1 MKYDKMS
8 LIMEKKL
15 FSDWLQDEMNKR
27 GWSQSDLSRHSG
39 VNRQVI
45 STYINQ
51 QRKKPDENILTDIA
65 RALKL
70 PPETVFR
77 AAGLLPSKPEDEVQ
91 FDDWKYVLE
100 QLSERDRNILR
111 DLAEKMVKENEKE
124 RGLKSLNPRKANH
137 G

>member
-1 MKYDKMS
+1 MTPAE
-8 LIMEKKL
+8 LA
-15 FSDWLQDEMNKR
+15 R
-27 GWSQSDLSRHSG
+27 ASG
-39 VNRQVI
+39 KAAAVI
-45 STYINQ
+45 SRVLNGE
-51 QRKKPDENILTDIA
+51 RKPAPDTLEAIA
-65 RALKL
+65 SALKL

>member
-1 MKYDKMS
+1 M
-8 LIMEKKL
+8 
-15 FSDWLQDEMNKR
+15 FSHWLQEQISKL
-27 GWSQSDLSRHSG
+27 GISQSEFARRAGISR
-39 VNRQVI
+39 QAI
-45 STYINQ
+45 SNYING
-51 QRKKPDENILTDIA
+51 QRMNPDGETLDAIA

>member
-1 MKYDKMS
+1 
-8 LIMEKKL
+8 
-15 FSDWLQDEMNKR
+15 MN
-27 GWSQSDLSRHSG
+27 
-39 VNRQVI
+39 
-45 STYINQ
+45 
-51 QRKKPDENILTDIA
+51 PDGETLDAIA

-77 AAGLLPSKPEDEVQ
+77 AAGLLPSKPEEEVQ